1 MIRWFQNRLQIIRL
15 TLQSPAFAALS
26 AVYLI
31 LQITLSLV
39 LPARFSVDWVLG
51 WAVLLW
57 LASIEYSAG
66 RKEVFDQTS
75 AAFFKAYL
83 DHLIHEGH
91 GLFDRSEEPDFYLKI
106 GDWQRRAVQGIAIG
120 LGPEESQKFFQ
131 TIDFQNPLAAAY
143 KESLRLHSSEPLCRT
158 LQGNLEELEAIRAKA
173 AGPKSFE
180 NSGLANTKDR
190 PVQPVEN
197 LKLPPSVK
205 QIEGPK

>member
-1 MIRWFQNRLQIIRL
+1 MTQWLKARVKIIRL

-26 AVYLI
+26 AVYLV

-51 WAVLLW
+51 WVVLLW
-57 LASIEYSAG
+57 FASVEYSAG

-75 AAFFKAYL
+75 TAFFKAYL

-91 GLFDRSEEPDFYLKI
+91 GLFEHSEEPDFYLKI

-131 TIDFQNPLAAAY
+131 AIDSQNPLAASY
-143 KESLRLHSSEPLCRT
+143 KESLGLHSSEPLCRT
-158 LQGNLEELEAIRAKA
+158 LQGNLGELETIRTRT
-173 AGPKSFE
+173 AGPKSYG
-180 NSGLANTKDR
+180 NTGLANTQGR
-190 PVQPVEN
+190 PAQPLEN
-197 LKLPPSVK
+197 AKLPPAIK